1 MKSLNAILESEAEI
15 PLKKNGGN
23 ERYLVFSQPFLLML
37 REKGRTYP
45 LLAIW
50 INNPELFEK

>member
-23 ERYLVFSQPFLLML
+23 ERYLVFSQSFLLML

-45 LLAIW
+45 HLAIW
-50 INNPELFEK
+50 INNP